1 MKKLLA
7 VSRQYL
13 VVSAVC
19 LAAVVAI
26 AAPLAPVT
34 YVDNVASN
42 VLREA
47 KRYTDTHTPDIDLS
61 AFVAK
66 TNADLRVDSSTNVVW
81 KCVWSNGVEYIY
93 AYSNN
98 TNILNEAVK

>member
-1 MKKLLA
+1 MK
-7 VSRQYL
+7 SL
-13 VVSAVC
+13 VVSFKSLVVGAVC
-19 LAAVVAI
+19 LLAEVALAV
-26 AAPLAPVT
+26 PLAPVK

-42 VLREA
+42 VLKEA

-98 TNILNEAVK
+98 TNILKEAVK

>member
-1 MKKLLA
+1 MK
-7 VSRQYL
+7 SL
-13 VVSAVC
+13 VVSLKSLVVGAVC
-19 LAAVVAI
+19 LLVAVAV

-42 VLREA
+42 ILKEA

-98 TNILNEAVK
+98 TNILKEAVK

>member
-1 MKKLLA
+1 MKKLLTA
-7 VSRQYL
+7 L
-13 VVSAVC
+13 C
-19 LAAVVAI
+19 LTVAI
-26 AAPLAPVT
+26 VAVAAPLAPVS

-47 KRYTDTHTPDIDLS
+47 KRYTDAHTPDIDLS

-98 TNILNEAVK
+98 TNILKEAMK

>member
-1 MKKLLA
+1 MKSLVVSFKSLVVGAVCLLA
-7 VSRQYL
+7 VVAL
-13 VVSAVC
+13 AV
-19 LAAVVAI
+19 
-26 AAPLAPVT
+26 PLAPVK

-42 VLREA
+42 VLEEA

-98 TNILNEAVK
+98 TNILKEAMK

>member
-1 MKKLLA
+1 MKKLL
-7 VSRQYL
+7 
-13 VVSAVC
+13 SAVC
-19 LAAVVAI
+19 LAAVAAV
-26 AAPLAPVT
+26 AAPLAPVS

-42 VLREA
+42 VLKEA

>member
-1 MKKLLA
+1 MK
-7 VSRQYL
+7 SL
-13 VVSAVC
+13 VVSFKSLVVGAVC
-19 LAAVVAI
+19 LLVAVAI

-42 VLREA
+42 ILKEA

-66 TNADLRVDSSTNVVW
+66 TNADLRVDTATNVVW
-81 KCVWSNGVEYIY
+81 KCVWSNGVEYIF

-98 TNILNEAVK
+98 TNILKGAVK

>member
-1 MKKLLA
+1 MKKLVVSLKSLVVGAMCLLA
-7 VSRQYL
+7 V
-13 VVSAVC
+13 VV
-19 LAAVVAI
+19 I
-26 AAPLAPVT
+26 AAPLAPVS

-42 VLREA
+42 VLKEA

-66 TNADLRVDSSTNVVW
+66 TNSNLRVDSATNVVW
-81 KCVWSNGVEYIY
+81 KCVWSNGVEYIF

-98 TNILNEAVK
+98 TNILKGAAK

>member
-1 MKKLLA
+1 MKKLLTALCLTMAIVA
-7 VSRQYL
+7 V
-13 VVSAVC
+13 
-19 LAAVVAI
+19 
-26 AAPLAPVT
+26 AAPLAPVS

-66 TNADLRVDSSTNVVW
+66 TNADLRVDSATNVVW
-81 KCVWSNGVEYIY
+81 KCVWSNGVEYIF

-98 TNILNEAVK
+98 TNILKGAAK

>member
-1 MKKLLA
+1 MIKSFI
-7 VSRQYL
+7 VS
-13 VVSAVC
+13 C
-19 LAAVVAI
+19 LASVTLLSVF

-66 TNADLRVDSSTNVVW
+66 TNADLRVDSATNVVW
-81 KCVWSNGVEYIY
+81 KCVWSNGVEYIF

-98 TNILNEAVK
+98 TNILKGAAK

>member
-1 MKKLLA
+1 MKKLV
-7 VSRQYL
+7 VSLKSL
-13 VVSAVC
+13 VVSVVC
-19 LAAVVAI
+19 LCAVVAL
-26 AAPLAPVT
+26 AAPLAPIK

-42 VLREA
+42 VLKEA

-66 TNADLRVDSSTNVVW
+66 TNADLRVDTATNVVW
-81 KCVWSNGVEYIY
+81 KCVWSNGVEYIF

-98 TNILNEAVK
+98 TNILKGAVK